1 MKKSMK
7 IGSKFML
14 FISGVIIVAVAITAA
29 VCLWEIRNDLVRQ
42 ANISLDSRIK
52 AFWELLIS
60 KSGGAEPFLV
70 GDSKRIPMTV
80 EDNRLIVG
88 PYALN
93 GDTVLV
99 DRIKELFGGTATIFM
114 GDKRV
119 ATNVLSPDGSRAV
132 GTQLKGPVHDVI
144 FKKKASYRGTAE
156 ILGKPYFVAYD
167 PITDA
172 KGDTIGALFV
182 GIPKS
187 DYFTAFNK
195 IVLFVIVIAVV
206 LVVAVSIMSFFYT
219 RKITLPLNECVDAA
233 NRLSDGDLTV
243 DMRSEGDNETGQL
256 LTGMNNM
263 VVHWRAIVDEVKHA
277 ADQITGESRQLSTY
291 AGQMQTGSAQQAE
304 KSAQVASSANQMSQ
318 TVIDIA
324 RNTNDIAAS
333 ADNAVS
339 IAKAGAEIVNQ
350 SIAEVKS
357 IAEVVRRSADLVES
371 LGQRSQQ
378 IGDIIDL
385 INDIADQTN
394 LLALN
399 AAIEAARA
407 GEVGRG
413 FAVVAEEVKKL
424 AEKTA
429 DATLEISQTIH
440 GMRDEVV
447 NATKAMEEASSKVGA
462 GVELVSRTGGSLG
475 QIVDSAEGL
484 QTMVTQ
490 IASATEQM
498 SAASEEINREIVHIA
513 AVTNETSEH
522 SEMTANSAGQLLE
535 LSGKLQDLMGTF
547 RI

>member
-14 FISGVIIVAVAITAA
+14 FISGVIIVAITITAF
-29 VCLWEIRNDLVRQ
+29 VCLWEIMNDLVRQ
-42 ANISLDSRIK
+42 ANRTLDSRIK

-60 KSGGAEPFLV
+60 KSGGAEPVVV
-70 GDSKRIPMTV
+70 GDSKRIPMIID
-80 EDNRLIVG
+80 DNKLIVG

-119 ATNVLSPDGSRAV
+119 ATNVLNADGSRAV
-132 GTQLKGPVHDVI
+132 GTELKGPVHDAI
-144 FKKKASYRGTAE
+144 FKKKASYRGTAD

-172 KGDTIGALFV
+172 KGDIIGVLYV
-182 GIPKS
+182 GVPKS
-187 DYFTAFNK
+187 DYFDAFNR
-195 IVLFVIVIAVV
+195 IVLFVAIIAAV
-206 LVVAVSIMSFFYT
+206 LVAAVSTISFFFT
-219 RKITLPLNECVDAA
+219 RKLTLPLNECVDAA
-233 NRLSDGDLTV
+233 KRLAEGDLTV
-243 DMRSEGDNETGQL
+243 SIRSDSENETGQL
-256 LTGMNNM
+256 LAGMNNM

-291 AGQMQTGSAQQAE
+291 AGQMRTGSTQQAE
-304 KSAQVASSANQMSQ
+304 KSSQVASSANQMSQ
-318 TVIDIA
+318 TVVDIA

-333 ADNAVS
+333 ARNAVN
-339 IAKAGAEIVNQ
+339 IAKAGAQIVSQ
-350 SIAEVKS
+350 SIVEVNS
-357 IAEVVRRSADLVES
+357 IAEVVHKSAELVQS

-378 IGDIIDL
+378 IGEIINL
-385 INDIADQTN
+385 INEIADQTN

-429 DATLEISQTIH
+429 DATLEISQTIQ
-440 GMRDEVV
+440 GMRNEVV
-447 NATKAMEEASSKVGA
+447 NATNAMEEATAKVGA
-462 GVELVSRTGGSLG
+462 GVELVSKTGGSLA

-484 QTMVTQ
+484 QTMVVQ
-490 IASATEQM
+490 IASATEEM
-498 SAASEEINREIVHIA
+498 SAASEEINREIIHIA
-513 AVTNETSEH
+513 AVTNETSES
-522 SEMTANSAGQLLE
+522 SEMTASSAGELLE
-535 LSGKLQDLMGTF
+535 LSAKLQDLMGTF